1 MPQATEYQEKP
12 QGEKALLK
20 IRPAHN
26 RSVTAHDQVR
36 RCPHLPASSGPI
48 EPEAAAVDSVRS
60 DARKQ
65 PTRTGGE
72 AAAQPNER
80 AAAPIGVRPAT

>member
-1 MPQATEYQEKP
+1 MPIFAQL
-12 QGEKALLK
+12 ALGL
-20 IRPAHN
+20 
-26 RSVTAHDQVR
+26 
-36 RCPHLPASSGPI
+36 SSLRLDI
-48 EPEAAAVDSVRS
+48 VRS

-72 AAAQPNER
+72 AASAAQPNER